1 MKGQGPCGTAV
12 SAAQSS
18 KAPQSRTRQKDR
30 TSVEPRPNGLAGRLS
45 HVVIAS
51 LMLWSVAA
59 FAADPKYK
67 KPDVATPQT
76 WQSPVPWQTANPMDS
91 LPKNAWWKIFG
102 DSELDQY
109 EERAMANNQ
118 SLRAATARLAEARA
132 FARVTSSGL
141 FPELDAG
148 VSGQRQRLSGN
159 RPTNGATITPAA
171 VTQNVFS
178 IPFTLSYEV
187 DLFGRV
193 RRSLDAAN
201 ASLQAS
207 AADLENVRLLV
218 SSELA
223 ADYFQLRELDA
234 EMAVVQKA
242 INFEKSG
249 LELVEKRHAG
259 GAVSGLDVAQQQTV
273 LDAAYAQL
281 ALLQQQRAQFQHAL
295 AALQGLAAPEFIAPV
310 RALNTQPPAV
320 PVALPSELL
329 QRRPDVAT
337 AERQVAA
344 ANAQIGVAKA
354 AFYPSIF
361 LNGGTGF
368 QSADIVKLL
377 NGPSA
382 VWSLGLSALEPVI
395 AGGRNRARF
404 EGIKATYDEDL
415 ANYRETVL
423 MAFQQVED
431 AIAGL
436 NALSVASESQL
447 RAVSDADRSL
457 NLANARYTGGLV
469 TYLDV
474 ITAQEQVLT
483 NERLATQI
491 QGQRLVTAVLLIKAL
506 GGGWDSSSIAAV
518 AVKPNLKQAI
528 QQ

>member
-1 MKGQGPCGTAV
+1 
-12 SAAQSS
+12 
-18 KAPQSRTRQKDR
+18 
-30 TSVEPRPNGLAGRLS
+30 
-45 HVVIAS
+45 
-51 LMLWSVAA
+51 
-59 FAADPKYK
+59 
-67 KPDVATPQT
+67 
-76 WQSPVPWQTANPMDS
+76 
-91 LPKNAWWKIFG
+91 
-102 DSELDQY
+102 
-109 EERAMANNQ
+109 
-118 SLRAATARLAEARA
+118 
-132 FARVTSSGL
+132 
-141 FPELDAG
+141 
-148 VSGQRQRLSGN
+148 
-159 RPTNGATITPAA
+159 
-171 VTQNVFS
+171 
-178 IPFTLSYEV
+178 
-187 DLFGRV
+187 V

-201 ASLQAS
+201 ASLQGS

-242 INFEKSG
+242 IDFEKSG
-249 LELVEKRHAG
+249 LDLVEKRHAG

-295 AALQGLAAPEFIAPV
+295 AALQGLAAPEFAAPN
-310 RALNTQPPAV
+310 RALNAQPPAV
-320 PVALPSELL
+320 PVSLPSELL
-329 QRRPDVAT
+329 QRRPDIAT
-337 AERQVAA
+337 AERQVAS

-354 AFYPSIF
+354 AFYPSLF
-361 LNGGTGF
+361 LNGGAGF

-382 VWSLGLSALEPVI
+382 VWSLGLSALEPII

-404 EGIKATYDEDL
+404 AGIKATYDEDV

-423 MAFQQVED
+423 TAFQQVED

-491 QGQRLVTAVLLIKAL
+491 QGQRLVTSVLLIKAL

-518 AVKPNLKQAI
+518 GVKPNLKQAI

>member
-1 MKGQGPCGTAV
+1 MRRFLCAAV
-12 SAAQSS
+12 
-18 KAPQSRTRQKDR
+18 T
-30 TSVEPRPNGLAGRLS
+30 
-45 HVVIAS
+45 
-51 LMLWSVAA
+51 LWSFAA
-59 FAADPKYK
+59 SAADPKSK
-67 KPDVATPQT
+67 TPDVPTPQN
-76 WQSPVPWQTANPMDS
+76 WQSAVPWQTATPLDS
-91 LPKNAWWKIFG
+91 LPKNKWWKVFSDG
-102 DSELDQY
+102 ELDQY

-118 SLRAATARLAEARA
+118 TLRAATARLAEARA

-141 FPELDAG
+141 YPELDAG
-148 VSGQRQRLSGN
+148 VNAQRQRLSAN
-159 RPTNGATITPAA
+159 RPANGATITPSAI
-171 VTQNVFS
+171 TQNVFS

-193 RRSLDAAN
+193 RRSLEAAN

-218 SSELA
+218 SAELA

-242 INFEKSG
+242 IDFEKAG
-249 LELVEKRHAG
+249 LELVEKRHQG

-273 LDAAYAQL
+273 LDSSYTQL

-295 AALQGLAAPEFIAPV
+295 AVLQGMPAPEFAAPV

-320 PVALPSELL
+320 PVGLPSELL
-329 QRRPDVAT
+329 QRRPDIAT

-344 ANAQIGVAKA
+344 ANAQVGVAKS

-361 LNGGTGF
+361 LSGGAGF
-368 QSADIVKLL
+368 QSSDIVKLL

-395 AGGRNRARF
+395 AGGRNRARL
-404 EGIKATYDEDL
+404 EGAKATYDEDV

-423 MAFQQVED
+423 TAFQQVED
-431 AIAGL
+431 ALSGL
-436 NALSVASESQL
+436 NALSTASESQL
-447 RAVSDADRSL
+447 RAVSDAGRSL
-457 NLANARYTGGLV
+457 TLANARYTGGLV

-491 QGQRLVTAVLLIKAL
+491 QGQRLVTSVLLVKAL

-518 AVKPNLKQAI
+518 GVKPTLKQTW